1 MVRWGPSATLRVRA
15 SRVGG
20 SGGRRTSI
28 SFCLLVDHSAACGDR
43 SSSRSRT
50 SGWSTVVKNR
60 QRGIASGYLR
70 PRGGAGG
77 EPASRP
83 DRVAQRTMCE
93 TSGAPRMMGTHPAGM
108 ISSKAK
114 TAPANA
120 PDEMK
125 CSPCHS
131 RPLGAGATY
140 TPRSLLRH
148 HSAHS
153 LASASSIASEG
164 FHCRIRPPHECM
176 VIRH

>member
-1 MVRWGPSATLRVRA
+1 MAT
-15 SRVGG
+15 
-20 SGGRRTSI
+20 
-28 SFCLLVDHSAACGDR
+28 
-43 SSSRSRT
+43 
-50 SGWSTVVKNR
+50 R
-60 QRGIASGYLR
+60 Q
-70 PRGGAGG
+70 GGA
-77 EPASRP
+77 ANDVR
-83 DRVAQRTMCE
+83 DKR
-93 TSGAPRMMGTHPAGM
+93 APRMMGTHPAGM

-131 RPLGAGATY
+131 RSLGAGATY

-164 FHCRIRPPHECM
+164 FLLPNPATS
-176 VIRH
+176 